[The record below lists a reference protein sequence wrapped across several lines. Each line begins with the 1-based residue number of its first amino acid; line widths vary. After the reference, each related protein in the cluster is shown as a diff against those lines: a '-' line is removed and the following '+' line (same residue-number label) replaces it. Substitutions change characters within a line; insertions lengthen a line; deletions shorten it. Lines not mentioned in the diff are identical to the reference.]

1 MERRKKNIS
10 IVTKKTIGTQGQKR
24 LTGTETSIV
33 EKTVSSTKSGNGN
46 ILVPEVLLGDTL
58 NLCGGDGIDVS
69 LDFSGSVSFPGGDH
83 LSANL

>member
-1 MERRKKNIS
+1 MERK
-10 IVTKKTIGTQGQKR
+10 KKTLALSRKTFGTQGQKR